1 MDNTA
6 KAGASQFATAEAG
19 ASRFARKWVI
29 LAACSGIL
37 CINAAFP
44 IYGASV
50 VNTAMVS
57 AMGQDRSLLGLF
69 VTANMVVTGL
79 TAPLIGSLVGR
90 FGARLMLVIG
100 SCLMILGSLAMATLV
115 QGPISAVLTFG
126 IVVGLAMSTGGFVA
140 NQACVAGW
148 FRADR
153 ARPFGI
159 LYATMGVGGFLA
171 APLVNSAISHEHN
184 WRAGWLVFT
193 ALGVVSLCLALFVA
207 RDAPDAEGAVEF
219 TPSAEGTDTGG
230 LRSPAM
236 LIVLFCIVSAG
247 ASSALYIAHGLA
259 ILQDYGHSAIASTTS
274 MSIMAAS
281 TLVGNLALG
290 VLGAKFGVR
299 RILAGGS
306 LTFAI
311 GLLLLANARSPALL
325 YVYAPFLGAGFGAV
339 QVGAMALLSKCVP
352 SKRFAKTSGI
362 AFSLETVSSATTPFL
377 GGFLFDTTHTYL
389 PLLLTLITMNG
400 ITALLLLL
408 NRRSFPAGA

>member
-1 MDNTA
+1 MYDTA
-6 KAGASQFATAEAG
+6 QAGATQFQ
-19 ASRFARKWVI
+19 RKWLV
-29 LAACSGIL
+29 LAACSAIL

-57 AMGQDRSLLGLF
+57 AMGQDRSMLGLF
-69 VTANMVVTGL
+69 VTANMVITGL
-79 TAPLIGSLVGR
+79 TAPLVGSLVGR
-90 FGARLMLVIG
+90 IGARFTLVGG

-115 QGPISAVLTFG
+115 QGPVAAVLTFG
-126 IVVGLAMSTGGFVA
+126 IVVGLAMSSGGFIA

-148 FRADR
+148 FRDDR

-159 LYATMGVGGFLA
+159 LYATMGVGGFFA
-171 APLVNSAISHEHN
+171 APIVNTAISHAQN

-207 RDAPDAEGAVEF
+207 RDAPDSDGSVEMMAP
-219 TPSAEGTDTGG
+219 TAAGVDTGG
-230 LRSPAM
+230 LTSPAM

-259 ILQDYGHSAIASTTS
+259 MLQDYGHSAVASTTS
-274 MSIMAAS
+274 MSIMAVS
-281 TLVGNLALG
+281 TLAGNLAVTLLG
-290 VLGAKFGVR
+290 PRFGVR
-299 RILAGGS
+299 RVLAGGS
-306 LTFAI
+306 ITFAI

-352 SKRFAKTSGI
+352 PKRFAKTSGI
-362 AFSLETVSSATTPFL
+362 AFCLETVSSATTPFL

-389 PLLLTLITMNG
+389 PLLLTLIAMNG
-400 ITALLLLL
+400 TTALLLLF
-408 NRRSFPAGA
+408 NRRSYPAGA

>member
-1 MDNTA
+1 MHN
-6 KAGASQFATAEAG
+6 TAEAV
-19 ASRFARKWVI
+19 ASSQFGRKWII

-50 VNTAMVS
+50 VNTAMVT

-79 TAPLIGSLVGR
+79 TAPLIGSIVGR
-90 FGARLMLVIG
+90 FGARLTLIIG
-100 SCLMILGSLAMATLV
+100 CSLMILGSQLMATLV
-115 QGPISAVLTFG
+115 QGPTSAVLTFG
-126 IVVGLAMSTGGFVA
+126 IVVGLAMSAGGFVA

-148 FRADR
+148 FRDDR

-159 LYATMGVGGFLA
+159 LYATMGVGGFFA
-171 APLVNSAISHEHN
+171 APLVNSAIAHGGN

-193 ALGVVSLCLALFVA
+193 VLGIVSLCLALFVV
-207 RDAPDAEGAVEF
+207 RDAPDSESVAEFAPPTGAVN
-219 TPSAEGTDTGG
+219 TGRM
-230 LRSPAM
+230 RSPAM
-236 LIVLFCIVSAG
+236 MIVLFCIVSAG

-259 ILQDYGHSAIASTTS
+259 LLQDYGHSAIASTTS

-281 TLVGNLALG
+281 TLAGNLALG
-290 VLGAKFGVR
+290 ILGAKFGVR
-299 RILAGGS
+299 RILACGS
-306 LTFAI
+306 ITFAI

-352 SKRFAKTSGI
+352 SNRFAKTSGI

-377 GGFLFDTTHTYL
+377 GGFLFDTTHTYV
-389 PLLLTLITMNG
+389 PLILALVTMNG
-400 ITALLLLL
+400 LTALLLLF